1 MGQGCS
7 LLDVMFHINNND
19 NNNNEL
25 ELNTCI
31 KKKLCHVL
39 CYLCLGNLTCVLS
52 VHTTYENSLVI
63 RLICVKT
70 FSTDR
75 NNVDIATVLIYPF
88 FVVYNVS
95 HVLLYNTSG
104 CFFGRTSL
112 KPSGQLSGSS
122 HINSKDDMLDR
133 HIYRY

>member
-25 ELNTCI
+25 ELNTGI
-31 KKKLCHVL
+31 KKKWCHVL
-39 CYLCLGNLTCVLS
+39 CYLCLENLTCVLS

-104 CFFGRTSL
+104 CFFWQNFFETFNTVVWIL
-112 KPSGQLSGSS
+112 P
-122 HINSKDDMLDR
+122 H
-133 HIYRY
+133 H

>member
-7 LLDVMFHINNND
+7 LLDVMFHINNTD
-19 NNNNEL
+19 NNNNGL

-39 CYLCLGNLTCVLS
+39 CYLCLENLTCGLS

-88 FVVYNVS
+88 SVV
-95 HVLLYNTSG
+95 
-104 CFFGRTSL
+104 
-112 KPSGQLSGSS
+112 
-122 HINSKDDMLDR
+122 
-133 HIYRY
+133 